1 VTVPHDVT
9 ERVRARETERLL
21 RKLDLSGERAEDVE
35 RLSRSL
41 VVGLA
46 NGPIARI
53 ATFVE
58 GTSRSTT
65 DGEA

>member
-1 VTVPHDVT
+1 VTVPRDIV
-9 ERVRARETERLL
+9 ERVRAREAERVL
-21 RKLDLSGERAEDVE
+21 RKLGLSGERAEAVE

-41 VVGLA
+41 VDGLT

-53 ATFVE
+53 TTFVE

-65 DGEA
+65 DGEV